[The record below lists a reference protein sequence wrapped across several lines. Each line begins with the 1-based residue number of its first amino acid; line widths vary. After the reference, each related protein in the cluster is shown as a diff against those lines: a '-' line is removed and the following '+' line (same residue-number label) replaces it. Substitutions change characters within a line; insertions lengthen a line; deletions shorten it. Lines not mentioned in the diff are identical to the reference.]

1 MNTKNDVEVV
11 IGGKQYTLSGYE
23 SSEYLQKIAT
33 HINEKLSELREQDGY
48 TKLDSDV
55 KNILLAINLAD
66 DFYKAQKTADNLQKA
81 NQDLEKEI
89 FDMKHDMIAMQNQIE
104 GKDKQLETL
113 EKEKTDSE
121 HKAIRLE
128 AELDGIKADD
138 SQSQQEAA
146 EVPEGGLVVI
156 RDNKRS
162 KKGKR

>member
-11 IGGKQYTLSGYE
+11 IDGKQYTLSGYE
-23 SSEYLQKIAT
+23 SSEYLQKIAM
-33 HINEKLSELREQDGY
+33 HINDKLSELREQDGY

-66 DFYKAQKTADNLQKA
+66 DFYKAQKSADHLQRA
-81 NQDLEKEI
+81 NEDLEKEI

-128 AELDGIKADD
+128 AELDGRKAEEA
-138 SQSQQEAA
+138 QEVK

-156 RDNKRS
+156 RDNNRS
-162 KKGKR
+162 KKGKGKK